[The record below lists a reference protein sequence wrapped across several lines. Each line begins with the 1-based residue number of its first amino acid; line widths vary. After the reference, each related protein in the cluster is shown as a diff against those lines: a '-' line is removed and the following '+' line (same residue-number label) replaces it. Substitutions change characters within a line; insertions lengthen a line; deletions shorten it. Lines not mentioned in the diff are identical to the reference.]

1 METAL
6 LTAEGAAYRWLE
18 SALETLDRAHWRR
31 RLKPVASPPGAV
43 VALGAQ
49 RVLNFAS
56 NDYLGL
62 AGDPRLVQ
70 AAIQAMQEYGVGST
84 GSRWLSGHRPL
95 HRQLEQ
101 ELARWKGTADAL
113 VFSSGYAACLGII
126 PALVG
131 NRDVV
136 FYDQFSHSCLQQG
149 VKLSQAQAYPYPHN
163 NMPHLQTLLAAHR
176 SRYRR
181 CLIVTET
188 LFSMDGD
195 VCPLPELLDLAQQY
209 GCMVLV
215 DEAHGNG
222 VFGQHGAGWVQAT
235 GCQGRPL
242 IQVGNLSK
250 ALGSMGGYVAGSA
263 ALIEYL
269 RHRAPTWMYSTGLSI
284 PDTAAAIMALA
295 IVQQEP
301 ERQARLWHNI
311 EYLRQRLSQAGL
323 PLRAAGASPIFIL
336 PLRNAAMAQALEPAL
351 IQAGVFAAV
360 VRPPTVPTSR
370 LRLSV
375 MSTHTPAQLEELVAV
390 LTRFRGYYDGS

>member
-1 METAL
+1 MAQ
-6 LTAEGAAYRWLE
+6 ASAQAAYNWLA
-18 SALETLDRAHWRR
+18 SALEALDRAHWRR
-31 RLKPVASPPGAV
+31 RLKPVASPPGAMV
-43 VALGAQ
+43 TLEARQ
-49 RVLNFAS
+49 VLNFAS

-70 AAIQAMQEYGVGST
+70 AATQAMQAYGVGST

-95 HRQLEQ
+95 HWQLEQ
-101 ELARWKGTADAL
+101 EIARWKGTEEAL
-113 VFSSGYAACLGII
+113 VFSSGYAACLGTI

-131 NRDVV
+131 HRDVV

-149 VKLSQAQAYPYPHN
+149 VRLSQAQGYPYPHN
-163 NMPHLQTLLAAHR
+163 DLAHLQTLLATHCAA
-176 SRYRR
+176 YRR

-195 VCPLPELLDLAQQY
+195 LCPLPELLDLAEQY
-209 GCMVLV
+209 QCMVLV
-215 DEAHGNG
+215 DEAHANG
-222 VFGQHGAGWVQAT
+222 VFGATGAGWVQAT

-263 ALIEYL
+263 ALVEYL

-284 PDTAAAIMALA
+284 PDTAAAAMAVA

-301 ERQARLWHNI
+301 ERQAQLWRNI
-311 EYLRQRLSQAGL
+311 EALQERLTQAGL
-323 PLRAAGASPIFIL
+323 PLRSRGVSPIFIL
-336 PLRNAAMAQALEPAL
+336 PVRSTAMAQALEPAL
-351 IQAGVFAAV
+351 LQAGVFAAV

-375 MSTHTPAQLEELVAV
+375 TSTHTPAQLEELVAV
-390 LTRFRGYYDGS
+390 LTQFRGYYDGS

>member
-1 METAL
+1 
-6 LTAEGAAYRWLE
+6 
-18 SALETLDRAHWRR
+18 
-31 RLKPVASPPGAV
+31 
-43 VALGAQ
+43 
-49 RVLNFAS
+49 
-56 NDYLGL
+56 
-62 AGDPRLVQ
+62 
-70 AAIQAMQEYGVGST
+70 
-84 GSRWLSGHRPL
+84 
-95 HRQLEQ
+95 
-101 ELARWKGTADAL
+101 
-113 VFSSGYAACLGII
+113 
-126 PALVG
+126 
-131 NRDVV
+131 
-136 FYDQFSHSCLQQG
+136 
-149 VKLSQAQAYPYPHN
+149 
-163 NMPHLQTLLAAHR
+163 
-176 SRYRR
+176 
-181 CLIVTET
+181 
-188 LFSMDGD
+188 
-195 VCPLPELLDLAQQY
+195 
-209 GCMVLV
+209 MVLV